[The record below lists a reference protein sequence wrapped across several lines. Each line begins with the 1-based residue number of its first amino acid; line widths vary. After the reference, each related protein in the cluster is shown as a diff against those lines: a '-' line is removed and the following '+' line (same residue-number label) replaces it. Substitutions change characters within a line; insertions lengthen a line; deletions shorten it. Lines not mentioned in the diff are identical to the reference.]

1 VLKKV
6 IKALESR
13 RPRARYYVT
22 FPTYLFRVLKRL
34 LTQDALDRLL
44 LRV

>member
-6 IKALESR
+6 VRALESR

-22 FPTYLFRVLKRL
+22 FPTCLFAILKRL

-44 LRV
+44 RRV